1 MAVPALDRCAQAS
14 IIRADA
20 TASGGAFMAMHIVV
34 FLVYAAASVGL
45 AAGLPV
51 YMPAIGYPLSSAA
64 GAFLFLLALNV
75 HQWLARREE
84 RLDLLEAL
92 YDLDEK
98 QRRTAEELD
107 GLRQRIEKSGE
118 RNQDLVSEMRIV
130 RGLLARLTERKATAP
145 GRAADSGEKAPL
157 ARPQDEETL
166 LGEVRAALEANRVD
180 LYLQPIVALPQRR
193 PRHFEVFSRIRNQ
206 AGEVILPEH
215 YIPIAEQHGLM
226 ATIDNFL
233 LFRTVQII
241 RLIRRK
247 GLKTAFFLNMSPSAA
262 ADREFMDQF
271 ASFLVENREL
281 ADFVVLEFNAADL
294 LGHDRRLSEQLQRLK
309 DFGYRL
315 SVDGIDTLSVD
326 YTELARRKVDFAKID
341 CALLLDVDQ
350 QALASTDPGELREA
364 MGEYGLQLIATHVED
379 ENSVIELLD
388 AGVDLA
394 QGYLFSSPRL
404 AREML

>member
-1 MAVPALDRCAQAS
+1 
-14 IIRADA
+14 
-20 TASGGAFMAMHIVV
+20 MAMHIVV
-34 FLVYAAASVGL
+34 FLVYAAVSIGI

-51 YMPAIGYPLSSAA
+51 YMPAIGYPVSVAA

-84 RLDLLEAL
+84 RLDFLEAL

-107 GLRQRIEKSGE
+107 NLRQRIEKSGE

-130 RGLLARLTERKATAP
+130 RGLLARLTERKAQTAAMAAAP
-145 GRAADSGEKAPL
+145 GPAAEGMPL
-157 ARPQDEETL
+157 AQPQDDEAL

-206 AGEVILPEH
+206 AGEVILPER
-215 YIPIAEQHGLM
+215 YIPLAERHGLM

-262 ADREFMDQF
+262 GDREFMDQF

-281 ADFVVLEFNAADL
+281 SDFVVLEFNAADL
-294 LGHDRRLSEQLQRLK
+294 LGHDRWLSEQLQRLK

-326 YTELARRKVDFAKID
+326 YTELARRKVDFAKVD
-341 CALLLDVDQ
+341 CDLLLDIDQ

-364 MGEYGLQLIATHVED
+364 MAEYGLQLIATHVED

-388 AGVDLA
+388 AGIELA

-404 AREML
+404 DREIL

>member
-1 MAVPALDRCAQAS
+1 M
-14 IIRADA
+14 
-20 TASGGAFMAMHIVV
+20 TMHIVV
-34 FLVYAAASVGL
+34 FLVYTAVSAGI

-51 YMPAIGYPLSSAA
+51 YMPGIGYPISAAA
-64 GAFLFLLALNV
+64 GAFLFLLALNI

-84 RLDLLEAL
+84 RLDFLESL

-107 GLRQRIEKSGE
+107 TLRQRLEKSGE

-130 RGLLARLTERKATAP
+130 RGLLTKLAERKAKP
-145 GRAADSGEKAPL
+145 AASSPAEVGAPL
-157 ARPQDEETL
+157 AQPQDDESL

-206 AGEVILPEH
+206 AGEVILPER
-215 YIPIAEQHGLM
+215 YIPLAERYGLM
-226 ATIDNFL
+226 TTIDNFL

-262 ADREFMDQF
+262 GDREFMDQF

-281 ADFVVLEFNAADL
+281 SDFVVLEFNATDL
-294 LGHDRRLSEQLQRLK
+294 LGHDRWLSEQLQRLK
-309 DFGYRL
+309 DFGYRI

-326 YTELARRKVDFAKID
+326 YTELARRRVDFAKID
-341 CALLLDVDQ
+341 CDLLLDIDQ
-350 QALASTDPGELREA
+350 QALSSTDPGELREA
-364 MGEYGLQLIATHVED
+364 MAEYGLQLIATHVED

-388 AGVDLA
+388 AGIELA

-404 AREML
+404 AREVL